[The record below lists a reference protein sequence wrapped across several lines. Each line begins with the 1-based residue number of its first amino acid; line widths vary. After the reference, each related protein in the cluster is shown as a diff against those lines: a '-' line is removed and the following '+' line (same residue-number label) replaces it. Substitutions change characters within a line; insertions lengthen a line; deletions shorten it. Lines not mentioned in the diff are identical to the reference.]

1 MPEGGA
7 RDTFNGLH
15 NLASI
20 WSCEWAFLA
29 GSQKCSLSKFRFKFN
44 ETYTLGLLPILLF
57 ELNVIFFVSYLWHK
71 HISGSLF
78 TKIISITLKLR
89 FRGQGILCAQRKL
102 CQRSQIWKNFS
113 SKNLGKEFSFLWD
126 SFGQTKKLKM
136 SMNYPP
142 SPICPL
148 YPIFIA
154 TVLNV

>member
-29 GSQKCSLSKFRFKFN
+29 GSQNVVWVNSGSN
-44 ETYTLGLLPILLF
+44 SLGLLPILLF